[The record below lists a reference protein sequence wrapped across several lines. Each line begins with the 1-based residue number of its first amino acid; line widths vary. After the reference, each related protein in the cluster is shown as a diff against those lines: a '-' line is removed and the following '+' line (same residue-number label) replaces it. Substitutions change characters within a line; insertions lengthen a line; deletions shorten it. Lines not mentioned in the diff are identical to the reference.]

1 MIISSQP
8 SHSDRTADADR
19 EMRLYGQL
27 GVFEPTKPSASQPD
41 PLTPVLPPLGSPDQL
56 RKRNQ
61 KMIKKTAAR
70 FTLAAVPLTAAV
82 ALLAG
87 CTHGVGEAETATGI
101 ANHLKAA
108 VPSVG
113 KVVTITEDNDPND
126 LIGRPSGYT
135 DAAIIYDSAAEC
147 TEPGVDCGATIEI
160 WPSEADATARKE
172 YIQSNIKSI
181 PMLNKEYDTVRGPAL
196 LRVTGQIKPSRAE
209 VYATPFTS

>member
-1 MIISSQP
+1 
-8 SHSDRTADADR
+8 
-19 EMRLYGQL
+19 
-27 GVFEPTKPSASQPD
+27 
-41 PLTPVLPPLGSPDQL
+41 
-56 RKRNQ
+56 
-61 KMIKKTAAR
+61 MIKKTAAR
-70 FTLAAVPLTAAV
+70 FTLAAVPVIAAV

-87 CTHGVGEAETATGI
+87 CAGGVEEAETATDI
-101 ANHLKAA
+101 ANHLQAA

-135 DAAIIYDSAAEC
+135 DAAVVYDSEAEC

-172 YIQSNIKSI
+172 YLQTMIKEMPI
-181 PMLNKEYDTVRGPAL
+181 LDNEYDTVHGPAL

-209 VYATPFTS
+209 AYANAFAS